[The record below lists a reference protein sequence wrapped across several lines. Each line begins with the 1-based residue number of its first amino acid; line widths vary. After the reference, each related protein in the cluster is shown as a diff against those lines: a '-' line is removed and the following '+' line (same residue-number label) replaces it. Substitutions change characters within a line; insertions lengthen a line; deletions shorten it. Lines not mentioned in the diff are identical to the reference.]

1 MYNVCILV
9 VDKNNDVKHFNIIK
23 DDIERTTTTLIAERE
38 LTNFG
43 KIISD
48 DVVGRIRHYKLMTK
62 EDSKITTLDAYIW
75 RGQFVKKYAIRETTF
90 VGGIECRSA
99 VDSVSDD
106 IDEARKAL
114 QNRRQYINRELRSN
128 YNNSS
133 ITTDGDELNKIVF
146 NYFDHYDEKFKTI
159 EIQIVDTGK

>member
-23 DDIERTTTTLIAERE
+23 DDIERTTLIAERE

-48 DVVGRIRHYKLMTK
+48 DDVVGHIRHYKLMAK

>member
-23 DDIERTTTTLIAERE
+23 DDIERTTLIAERE

-159 EIQIVDTGK
+159 EIQIVDTSK

>member
-23 DDIERTTTTLIAERE
+23 DDIERTTLIAERE

-75 RGQFVKKYAIRETTF
+75 LGQFVKKYAIRATGDPMPKSQGTWAAPGQAPATT
-90 VGGIECRSA
+90 ERNLSA
-99 VDSVSDD
+99 CLPKKGWIS
-106 IDEARKAL
+106 IPL
-114 QNRRQYINRELRSN
+114 LRRLR
-128 YNNSS
+128 NS
-133 ITTDGDELNKIVF
+133 T
-146 NYFDHYDEKFKTI
+146 
-159 EIQIVDTGK
+159 

>member
-23 DDIERTTTTLIAERE
+23 DDIEHTTLIAERE

-62 EDSKITTLDAYIW
+62 EDSKITTLDA
-75 RGQFVKKYAIRETTF
+75 
-90 VGGIECRSA
+90 
-99 VDSVSDD
+99 
-106 IDEARKAL
+106 
-114 QNRRQYINRELRSN
+114 
-128 YNNSS
+128 
-133 ITTDGDELNKIVF
+133 
-146 NYFDHYDEKFKTI
+146 
-159 EIQIVDTGK
+159 